1 MSPPLRFQI
10 LSDLH
15 LETPL
20 SSPSYD
26 KLTIPISAPNLFLLG
41 DTGLTTH
48 PQLFTFLTGLL
59 TTYPNL
65 QIYYVLGNHEAY
77 HTTLDLSISTLSDF
91 ETQCTKNHN
100 GRFHF
105 LRRTRVDLSPTLTL
119 LGCTLWTRIPPSSI
133 PPCASLLTDFS
144 DRNGIWDRSIEQHN
158 LDHSTD
164 LTWLNSTV
172 AHISSTEPERE
183 IVVLTHHSPTIDP
196 RANSARHRGS
206 STNCGFR
213 TDLSGEVCW
222 KSGRVKMWAYG
233 HTHFSCQFREGGEE
247 GMLVVSNQMGYNKN
261 KDVEVV
267 VVEAG
272 SAGRNERWR
281 VVVGERW
288 RRGERSKRVRRL
300 RMGLEARRVE
310 RMKMGRSLRWER
322 EAEMRKRTCVN
333 SRMVEKER
341 KMPPNCQQIQVTVIS
356 QRSRNPSNGEQ
367 PQRSS
372 KGYCI
377 NHNTIGKSI
386 LNYDYFIE
394 TRVYVQFPMRIPL
407 PQAPI
412 HHIST
417 SPCRWTTAL

>member
-41 DTGLTTH
+41 DIGLTTH
-48 PQLFTFLTGLL
+48 PQLFTFLSSLL

-77 HTTLDLSISTLSDF
+77 HTTLDLSISTLQAFASTWRAADPSGV
-91 ETQCTKNHN
+91 

-105 LRRTRVDLSPTLTL
+105 LHRTRIDLSPHLTL
-119 LGCTLWTRIPPSSI
+119 LGCTLWTRIPPPSI
-133 PPCASLLTDFS
+133 PSCASLLTDFS

-164 LTWLNSTV
+164 LSWLNSTV
-172 AHISSTEPERE
+172 TQIAATEPERE

-222 KSGRVKMWAYG
+222 TSGRVKMWAYG
-233 HTHFSCQFREGGEE
+233 HTHFSCQFREGGEG

-281 VVVGERW
+281 VVVGEMEEEKDVKKDKEAQNGI
-288 RRGERSKRVRRL
+288 RRGTSGESENGAKTEMGAGSRDEEKDVRELKDGGEGAKDATEVPADTGHGDKSEESKPFKWRT
-300 RMGLEARRVE
+300 AAA
-310 RMKMGRSLRWER
+310 KF
-322 EAEMRKRTCVN
+322 KR
-333 SRMVEKER
+333 
-341 KMPPNCQQIQVTVIS
+341 
-356 QRSRNPSNGEQ
+356 
-367 PQRSS
+367 
-372 KGYCI
+372 
-377 NHNTIGKSI
+377 I
-386 LNYDYFIE
+386 LH
-394 TRVYVQFPMRIPL
+394 Q
-407 PQAPI
+407 
-412 HHIST
+412 S
-417 SPCRWTTAL
+417 